1 MLSVFDG
8 HYFFLITVSTSLVK
22 LQLDPA
28 NSNSTFSD
36 RISRYLKL
44 KNYLPWICPLVIY
57 FELLCFS
64 RRPRIP
70 TSGVQLCFDFAQLL
84 PWDQIYGVVSF

>member
-8 HYFFLITVSTSLVK
+8 HYFVLITVSTSLVK

-36 RISRYLKL
+36 RIFRYLKL
-44 KNYLPWICPLVIY
+44 KTIY
-57 FELLCFS
+57 H
-64 RRPRIP
+64 
-70 TSGVQLCFDFAQLL
+70 GFAL
-84 PWDQIYGVVSF
+84 